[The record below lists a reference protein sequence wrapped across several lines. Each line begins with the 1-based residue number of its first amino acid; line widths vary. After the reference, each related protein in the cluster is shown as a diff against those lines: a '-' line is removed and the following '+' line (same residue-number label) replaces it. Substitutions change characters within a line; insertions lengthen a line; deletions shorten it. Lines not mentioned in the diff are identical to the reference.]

1 MVRTQ
6 LLLDEEQHR
15 RLKQLSRSEG
25 KSLSAVVR
33 DILDD
38 HFGRKE
44 VDLAGL
50 AGVVRDAPEIARDHD
65 RWIYGSSVKG
75 KKRKRNG

>member
-6 LLLDEEQHR
+6 LLLKEEQHR

-50 AGVVRDAPEIARDHD
+50 AGVVRDAPEVARDHD
-65 RWIYGSSVKG
+65 RWIYGSLKKG
-75 KKRKRNG
+75 KQRTKNG